1 MNQPPGPSDKV
12 EEPQDALA
20 ADAAS
25 LQTPAAFAQFLSSR
39 LSTKDKARYVSEF
52 AGPQDRMKAMSPA
65 AHEEHL
71 LRVKEMV
78 AESERM
84 GHGILGAEVFSVINN
99 RSEEQPSSKRRK
111 LSRAEV
117 DAARE
122 LQDDKEEREAD
133 YSSRQIRS
141 VSQSVENPA
150 IDAAVHAEAESPGQ
164 GDAETTDVRPKG
176 NTEVCSAFIILASL
190 LLTVA
195 SDGELRCEKHNA
207 IIVPEERRL

>member
-1 MNQPPGPSDKV
+1 MSQPQEPSDKV
-12 EEPQDALA
+12 EEPQDTLA

-39 LSTKDKARYVSEF
+39 LSKKDKARYVSEF

-71 LRVKEMV
+71 LRIKEMV

-84 GHGILGAEVFSVINN
+84 GHGILGAEVFSVIKN

-111 LSRAEV
+111 LSRAEA
-117 DAARE
+117 DAARG
-122 LQDDKEEREAD
+122 LQDDKEETKTEFD
-133 YSSRQIRS
+133 SQQIRL

-150 IDAAVHAEAESPGQ
+150 MDAAVHAQAESPDQ
-164 GDAETTDVRPKG
+164 DDAESTEVRPKG
-176 NTEVCSAFIILASL
+176 NSEVCSAFIILASL
-190 LLTVA
+190 PLTVA

-207 IIVPEERRL
+207 IIVREERRL